1 MSAKIQKTKSR
12 TSKSK
17 LSKKNSAPRW
27 IIVVVLA
34 IVVAT
39 GAFLVYNSFASNSTD
54 PRIGDSTSSYAT
66 LWCRRNSSS
75 PTGWICIRH
84 REQGYEAKSVVVQR
98 DSACLSGIK
107 FRLAGALKGPWGCVS
122 LSF

>member
-1 MSAKIQKTKSR
+1 MPAKKPNKSR

-27 IIVVVLA
+27 VIGIVLA

-54 PRIGDSTSSYAT
+54 SRIGDSSPSYAT
-66 LWCRRNSSS
+66 LYCRRNSGS

-84 REQGYEAKSVVVQR
+84 REQGYEAKSVVIQR
-98 DSACLSGIK
+98 ETACLSGLK
-107 FRLAGALKGPWGCVS
+107 FRLAGVLKGAWGCVS
-122 LSF
+122 ISI